1 MQEVIQAKGLFHV
14 STSSGVI
21 KAKNVVIATSGYN
34 RKTPPW
40 FKRRIIPIGSYI
52 IATEEL
58 DPALVDELI
67 PKNRV
72 ITDTRK
78 LVVYYRASPDRKRI
92 LFGGRVSLNETD
104 PQKSAPALHQQLVT
118 IFPQLASTQV
128 SHSWMGFVGYTFDEM
143 PHSGEKDGIYYSMG
157 YCGSGVSL
165 SSYFGTRL
173 GQRIAGLPEGET
185 PLTLVPFQTRPFYS
199 GNPWFLAPSILFY
212 QMKDR
217 YFS

>member
-1 MQEVIQAKGLFHV
+1 M
-14 STSSGVI
+14 
-21 KAKNVVIATSGYN
+21 
-34 RKTPPW
+34 
-40 FKRRIIPIGSYI
+40 
-52 IATEEL
+52 
-58 DPALVDELI
+58 DELI

-143 PHSGEKDGIYYSMG
+143 PH
-157 YCGSGVSL
+157 
-165 SSYFGTRL
+165 TRRKRRDIL
-173 GQRIAGLPEGET
+173 FNGLLRIRGF
-185 PLTLVPFQTRPFYS
+185 PLELFRNQTRTTDCRV
-199 GNPWFLAPSILFY
+199 A
-212 QMKDR
+212 R
-217 YFS
+217 R